1 MNFLLRIIHNA
12 SQSMVR
18 RGGDMGNIVEE
29 EEDLDARNDKSVE
42 RAETCALDTLCLA
55 LGLLTNLVQAV
66 KEVKEAVRETRTFSL
81 SHVQSLSFMFY
92 RIGLNPSCALKKRAC
107 ARRCTCSPTSNGLDI
122 LVNIYTIQGFKI
134 ESSESSLPADATE
147 ALREADASFLHGH
160 LAVLF
165 GLLMSGSP
173 ENQSAILES
182 LPVPTSA
189 ATTSSRVQ
197 KNKIS
202 NKVKL
207 SRLAEQARDF
217 VAFYAAV
224 NGHSEEGEK
233 ESKVAKSVVRF
244 LEKQRDAAS

>member
-1 MNFLLRIIHNA
+1 MFLP
-12 SQSMVR
+12 
-18 RGGDMGNIVEE
+18 
-29 EEDLDARNDKSVE
+29 
-42 RAETCALDTLCLA
+42 
-55 LGLLTNLVQAV
+55 
-66 KEVKEAVRETRTFSL
+66 
-81 SHVQSLSFMFY
+81 
-92 RIGLNPSCALKKRAC
+92 IGLNPSCALKKRAC

-134 ESSESSLPADATE
+134 ESSESSLPADATAE
-147 ALREADASFLHGH
+147 ALREAADASFLHGH

-165 GLLMSGSP
+165 GLLMSESP

-182 LPVPTSA
+182 LPVPPTSA
-189 ATTSSRVQ
+189 AATSSRVQ
-197 KNKIS
+197 KNKTG

-224 NGHSEEGEK
+224 NSHSEEGEK
-233 ESKVAKSVVRF
+233 ESKVAKNVVRF